1 MLRYLSKSI
10 WLLGLVTVLVCG
22 VYPAVL
28 WLIGQTAFP
37 FQANGSI
44 VDGPD
49 GKPVGSL
56 LIAQP
61 FAKDEYFQSRPSA
74 VSYDGSAS
82 GSSTL
87 SATNYLLRDRV
98 ARMLGPIAQYA
109 SGPKAGQLVAPD
121 VESWFQAD
129 HAGGQPHIVAQWAD
143 AHNGLAQ
150 AWVNADPSHGK
161 YVDDWTKQHQTV
173 VKQWIAANPG
183 TPQPKAADLAVPF
196 FETFSNEH
204 PGQFPSSVTHTGSDG
219 KSVTTIEPVKDGS
232 DIQSMFFDMWR
243 QDHPDVALQNVPGD
257 FVTSSGSGLDP
268 DITLANATYQ
278 LDRVVA
284 AWAKDTKRDPAVV
297 RADISAV
304 LDQQAHAPM
313 GGLVGEPLVNVLAVN
328 LELRRRF
335 GAPA

>member
-10 WLLGLVTVLVCG
+10 WLLGFVTVLVCG

-28 WLIGQTAFP
+28 WVIGQTAFP

-44 VDGPD
+44 VNGPD

-61 FAKDEYFQSRPSA
+61 FTKDEYFQSRPSA
-74 VSYDGSAS
+74 VAYDASAS

-87 SATNYLLRDRV
+87 SASNYLLRDRV
-98 ARMLGPIAQYA
+98 ARLLGPIARYA
-109 SGPKAGQLVAPD
+109 SGPKAGQPVAPD
-121 VESWFQAD
+121 VEAWFQAD
-129 HAGGQPHIVAQWAD
+129 RAGGQPHIVAQWAD
-143 AHNGLAQ
+143 AHNELAQ

-161 YVDDWTKQHQTV
+161 YVDDWAKQHPAV
-173 VKQWIAANPG
+173 VKKWIAVNPT
-183 TPQPKAADLAVPF
+183 TPQPKAADLAVVF
-196 FETFSNEH
+196 FETFSAEH

-219 KSVTTIEPVKDGS
+219 KSVTAIEPVKDGA
-232 DIQSMFFDMWR
+232 DIQSVFFDMWR
-243 QDHPDVALQNVPGD
+243 QDHPDVALQDVPGD
-257 FVTSSGSGLDP
+257 FVTTSGSGLDL

-278 LDRVVA
+278 LDRVAA
-284 AWAKDTKRDPAVV
+284 AWAKDTKRDPATVHAEIGALL
-297 RADISAV
+297 R
-304 LDQQAHAPM
+304 QQAHAPF
-313 GGLVGEPLVNVLAVN
+313 GGLVGEPLVNVLEVN

>member
-1 MLRYLSKSI
+1 MLRHLSRSI

-61 FAKDEYFQSRPSA
+61 FTKDEYFQARPSA

-87 SATNYLLRDRV
+87 AATNYLLRDRV

-121 VESWFQAD
+121 EESWFQAD

-161 YVDDWTKQHQTV
+161 YVDDWTKQHPAV
-173 VKQWIAANPG
+173 VRQWIAANPG

-204 PGQFPSSVTHTGSDG
+204 PGQFPSGVTHTGSDG

-257 FVTSSGSGLDP
+257 FVTTSGSGLDP

-278 LDRVVA
+278 LDRVAA
-284 AWAKDTKRDPAVV
+284 AWAKDTKRDPAAV
-297 RADISAV
+297 RADISAI
-304 LDQQAHAPM
+304 LAQQARAPM

-328 LELRRRF
+328 LALRRRF